1 MRELAKPEETH
12 GLRPWQLALVFVAAC
27 VIIFSRRPDALFHAQ
42 FWAEDGVVWFSQAF
56 NDGWWR
62 PLFVTEVGYFQTLPR
77 LAAALALLV
86 PLARAP
92 LVCNLI
98 AIVVEAI
105 PAALLLSARSR
116 EWGTLSTR
124 AAIAGLYLALP
135 TCPELCAIIT
145 DAQWVLAFT
154 AFLVLVAAPPS
165 SRTQWIF
172 DFTILVLCGLTGP
185 FCILLSPIAFYLGW
199 KRRPVRSSQIYAA
212 LIALCCLIQAY
223 SLFFKNTAE
232 RSSAGLG
239 ATPMLFIRMLAGNI
253 YVGAL
258 IGPSGIATSQSPGQ
272 TVFLVLFAICISA
285 FIVLVLRKAP
295 RPLRLMAVFACL
307 SLAASLLS
315 PSTVPQ
321 PGISKWELIARASGV
336 RYWFY
341 PCLVFLWALVFG
353 VRTGSRPVKAAAV
366 LLLAILSFGIV
377 LRWHRPAFDDTHF
390 ADSARHFETLPAG
403 AIQDFPENPDGWS
416 FRLVKR

>member
-1 MRELAKPEETH
+1 MKEVAKPEEMQR
-12 GLRPWQLALVFVAAC
+12 LRPWQLALAFVAAC

-42 FWAEDGVVWFSQAF
+42 FWAEDGVVWFSQAY

-86 PLARAP
+86 PLSHAP
-92 LVCNLI
+92 LVCNLV
-98 AIVVEAI
+98 AVAVEAI
-105 PAALLLSARSR
+105 PATLLLSGRSR
-116 EWGTLSTR
+116 EWGSLCTR

-145 DAQWVLAFT
+145 DAQWALALI
-154 AFLVLVAAPPS
+154 AFLVLVATPPTT
-165 SRTQWIF
+165 RGQWVF
-172 DFTILVLCGLTGP
+172 DLAVLGLCGLTGP
-185 FCILLSPIAFYLGW
+185 FCILLFPIAFYLAW
-199 KRRPVRSSQIYAA
+199 KRRPAHSPQIYAA
-212 LIALCCLIQAY
+212 LMTLCCLIQAY

-258 IGPSGIATSQSPGQ
+258 IGPSGIATSQSPGMA
-272 TVFLVLFAICISA
+272 TFLVIFAICISI

-295 RPLRLMAVFACL
+295 LPLKLMAAFACL
-307 SLAASLLS
+307 SLAASLSS

-321 PGISKWELIARASGV
+321 PGLSKWEL
-336 RYWFY
+336 
-341 PCLVFLWALVFG
+341 L
-353 VRTGSRPVKAAAV
+353 SRPG
-366 LLLAILSFGIV
+366 LSLVAGY
-377 LRWHRPAFDDTHF
+377 RTPHRF
-390 ADSARHFETLPAG
+390 PAG
-403 AIQDFPENPDGWS
+403 QGYRDPAVSGLVVRRRVAMASSCLCRYP
-416 FRLVKR
+416 FR